1 MSLPDPRIR
10 AVALGLAVRSG
21 HVLAESYAASP
32 GRAAFLRALGG
43 GIDFGETGA
52 EALRREFREEL
63 GLEVVVG
70 ERLGVIENIFSYA
83 GEPAHEVAQVFAV
96 AGEGIDD
103 WPLDER
109 RPVLDSTQGT
119 TAGWHRIDELATNA
133 TDFFPP
139 GILDLAVGLS
149 RLEG

>member
-1 MSLPDPRIR
+1 M
-10 AVALGLAVRSG
+10 
-21 HVLAESYAASP
+21 
-32 GRAAFLRALGG
+32 
-43 GIDFGETGA
+43 
-52 EALRREFREEL
+52 RREFREEL

-83 GEPAHEVAQVFAV
+83 GEPAHEVAQVFVV

-119 TAGWHRIDELATNA
+119 TAGWHRIDELATGGM
-133 TDFFPP
+133 DFFPP
-139 GILDLAVGLS
+139 GILDLAVGRSHLQ
-149 RLEG
+149 G